1 LLLPDAPVVTV
12 IQAALLIAVHAQV
25 DPAVTATEPVL
36 PAAGAAA
43 LAGSIE

>member
-1 LLLPDAPVVTV
+1 V
-12 IQAALLIAVHAQV
+12 IHAALLDAVQAHV
-25 DPAVTATEPVL
+25 DPAVTATEPVP